1 MQNEAEWKELEQGD
15 QVYILTQ
22 LHTELHCLH
31 YEVTDT
37 VIFEKLMK

>member
-22 LHTELHCLH
+22 LHTERHCLH

>member
-1 MQNEAEWKELEQGD
+1 MQNEAEWKELELGD

-22 LHTELHCLH
+22 LHTEHHCLH

>member
-1 MQNEAEWKELEQGD
+1 MQNEAEWKELEQAD

-22 LHTELHCLH
+22 LHTELHYSH
-31 YEVTDT
+31 YEVTDM